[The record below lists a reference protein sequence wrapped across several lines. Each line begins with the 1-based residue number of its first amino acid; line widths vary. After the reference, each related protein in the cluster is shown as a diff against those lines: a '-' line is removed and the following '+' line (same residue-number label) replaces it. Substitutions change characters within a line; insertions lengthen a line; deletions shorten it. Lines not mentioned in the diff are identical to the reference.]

1 MSLSQVRTYFQQ
13 RIAVVEPDLIEH
25 QDAFNFANIPETQLD
40 TRYHILYGSA
50 ASSNKIDNHVEDL
63 FPITVTIWRRAFNS
77 ENETLDAL
85 MDVAHCIRMDAI
97 DFENIETFGMDLL
110 DVNATSITPSPIDDS
125 NDNIIQ
131 VQIEFNVRLSFG
143 FN

>member
-1 MSLSQVRTYFQQ
+1 
-13 RIAVVEPDLIEH
+13 
-25 QDAFNFANIPETQLD
+25 
-40 TRYHILYGSA
+40 
-50 ASSNKIDNHVEDL
+50 
-63 FPITVTIWRRAFNS
+63 
-77 ENETLDAL
+77 